1 MDQRIEKLAHLL
13 VNYSCRLQE
22 GEKILIDYEGSE
34 VKPLIRQLIKET
46 YKAGGQPFIIER
58 DSSLLRELLLGATEE
73 QLQKDADFKMAQM
86 KEMDA

>member
-46 YKAGGQPFIIER
+46 YKESIEVC
-58 DSSLLRELLLGATEE
+58 EHLGLA
-73 QLQKDADFKMAQM
+73 LIPCL
-86 KEMDA
+86 